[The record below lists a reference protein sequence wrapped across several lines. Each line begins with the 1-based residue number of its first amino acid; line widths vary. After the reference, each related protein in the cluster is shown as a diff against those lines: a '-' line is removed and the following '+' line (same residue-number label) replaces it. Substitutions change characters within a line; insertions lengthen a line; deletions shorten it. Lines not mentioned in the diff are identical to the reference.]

1 MKEEKQ
7 KQLGMNPSTA
17 SAKLLKDILF
27 DFVIKAGHTC
37 YKCKGKLTRKTFSV
51 EHIEPWLHSEDPV
64 GLFFSLDNI
73 AFSHLNCNIS
83 RARRRKTTAEHGTR
97 AKYQSGCKC
106 VSCKKASALYT
117 RTLYTPEKRRLKYEN
132 EKLKRNR
139 ESSNW

>member
-27 DFVIKAGHTC
+27 DFVIKAGHVC
-37 YKCKGKLTRKTFSV
+37 YKCKGKLTRETFSV
-51 EHIEPWLHSEDPV
+51 EHIEPWLHSEDPI

-73 AFSHLNCNIS
+73 AFSHLDCNIS
-83 RARRRKTTAEHGTR
+83 RARKRKSIAVHGTN
-97 AKYQSGCKC
+97 AKYQNGCRCKDCTAAMTARVRKSYTTEKC
-106 VSCKKASALYT
+106 RV
-117 RTLYTPEKRRLKYEN
+117 KYQK

-139 ESSNW
+139 ESSNR